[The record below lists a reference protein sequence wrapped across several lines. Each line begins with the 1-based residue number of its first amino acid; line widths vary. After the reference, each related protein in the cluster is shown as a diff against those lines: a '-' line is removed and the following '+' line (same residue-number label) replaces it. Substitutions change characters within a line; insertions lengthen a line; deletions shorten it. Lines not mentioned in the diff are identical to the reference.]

1 MNTVLF
7 DLDDTILDFR
17 KSEAESIEKTLR
29 TLGLDPSPELVRR
42 YSAIN
47 EEGWLMFERG
57 EITREECL
65 SRRFRILFSETGT
78 ERDSSRAQTLYENFL
93 ADSAFVIDGAG
104 EMLERVR
111 RGRRLYVVSNGTSR
125 IQRKR
130 IALAGIARYFTGIFI
145 SEDLGLVKPSAEFFE
160 ACFSMIDSFD
170 PAETIMVGDSLTSD
184 VAGGINAGIR
194 TVWYNPRRL
203 PRRPDIVPDY
213 EINDLS
219 ELDPLLNSL

>member
-17 KSEAESIEKTLR
+17 KSEAESIVKTMR
-29 TLGLDPSPELVRR
+29 ALGLDPSPDFVRR
-42 YSAIN
+42 YSAVN

-57 EITREECL
+57 EITRDECL
-65 SRRFRILFSETGT
+65 SRRFRILFSEMGT
-78 ERDSSRAQTLYENFL
+78 NRNHAEAQRLYENFL
-93 ADSAFVIDGAG
+93 TDSAFVADGAE
-104 EMLERVR
+104 EMLEKVR
-111 RGRRLYVVSNGTSR
+111 KGHRLYVVSNGTSR
-125 IQRKR
+125 IQRRR
-130 IALAGIARYFTGIFI
+130 IALSGVARYFTGIFI
-145 SEDLGLVKPSAEFFE
+145 SEDLGLVKPSAEFFR
-160 ACFSMIDSFD
+160 ACFSRIDSFD

-184 VAGGINAGIR
+184 VAGGINAGIQ

-213 EINDLS
+213 EVNDLS